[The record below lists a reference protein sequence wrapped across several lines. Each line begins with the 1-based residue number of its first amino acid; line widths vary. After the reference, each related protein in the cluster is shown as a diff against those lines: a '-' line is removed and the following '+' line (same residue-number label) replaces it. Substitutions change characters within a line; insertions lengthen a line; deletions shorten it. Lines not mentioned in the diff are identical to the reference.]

1 VRTLLGIGVAVIML
15 AVGVNRMNASADE
28 DKKAQNRQLVF
39 PPTRNCN
46 RNPKTFSSKEKAHV
60 G

>member
-39 PPTRNCN
+39 PPTRKLQPQPQNL
-46 RNPKTFSSKEKAHV
+46 FF
-60 G
+60 